1 MRNATGL
8 AGVAMIV
15 LSAMPGAYAAGVS
28 DVESTISAD
37 QRRAATSQSR
47 VDKLDDATREALT
60 EYRGALL
67 RAEQLR
73 LYKAQ
78 LESQLATQKAR
89 MLEVQSAI
97 ERVEETRGA
106 MVPLLVKMVD
116 ALEAFV
122 QADQPFDLEAR
133 SRRVAT
139 LRSLLADPQAGL
151 AEQYRAVYAAWEAE
165 AQAGRVMRAERV
177 NLPGAPRSQLVDLI
191 QVGRLALYAVSLDGA
206 DAWQWDAEKSRFEAL
221 PTSALPALKQ
231 VLRVAQE
238 QAAPELLSLPGAF
251 PVNRNTGAGS

>member
-1 MRNATGL
+1 MRKATGPAAAALL
-8 AGVAMIV
+8 A
-15 LSAMPGAYAAGVS
+15 LSANWGASAAGVS
-28 DVESTISAD
+28 DVEGAISTD
-37 QRRAATSQSR
+37 QRRAAASQSKIDR
-47 VDKLDDATREALT
+47 LDDATRKALT

-73 LYKAQ
+73 LYKSQ
-78 LESQLATQKAR
+78 LENQLATQKAR
-89 MLEVQSAI
+89 LLEVESAI
-97 ERVEETRGA
+97 ERVEHTRAA

-122 QADQPFDLEAR
+122 QADQPFAR
-133 SRRVAT
+133 EMREKRVAD
-139 LRSLLADPQAGL
+139 LRTLLADPQAGL

-165 AQAGRVMRAERV
+165 AQSGRVMRAERV

-206 DAWQWDAEKSRFEAL
+206 DAWQWDTQKTRFEPL
-221 PTSALPALKQ
+221 PASALPALKQ

-238 QAAPELLSLPGAF
+238 QAAPELLSLPGSF
-251 PVNRNTGAGS
+251 PLSRDTGAGS